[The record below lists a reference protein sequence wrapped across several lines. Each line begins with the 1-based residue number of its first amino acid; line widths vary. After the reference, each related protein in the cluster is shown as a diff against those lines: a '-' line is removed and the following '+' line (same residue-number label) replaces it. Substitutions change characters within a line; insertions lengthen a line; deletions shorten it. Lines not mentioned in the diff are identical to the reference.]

1 MEKNDLLIFK
11 VNFLVALWKT
21 WRKNKVMKFQSLQ
34 IELFKKEIKKQN
46 LGPADPDGIIK
57 G

>member
-34 IELFKKEIKKQN
+34 IELSKKEIKKQN